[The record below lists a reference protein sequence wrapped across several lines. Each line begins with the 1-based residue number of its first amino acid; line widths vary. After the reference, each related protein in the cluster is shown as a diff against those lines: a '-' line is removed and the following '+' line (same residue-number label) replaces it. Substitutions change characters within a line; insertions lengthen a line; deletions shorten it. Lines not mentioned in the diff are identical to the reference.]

1 MDTAVNATVG
11 TALALQNFNQDQ
23 QVQNSLLKK
32 SLDGQASHI
41 AQLMSSVSP
50 SPELA
55 SSGSVGTQINTYA

>member
-32 SLDGQASHI
+32 SLDGQVSHI